1 MDDKQPIRVYYSPKG
16 TPYIWASALHSELEI
31 STPLSK
37 WFPRMI
43 EYGFVENQDFSQHD
57 KKVQLAQGGYKVK
70 HEWAIQLDM
79 AKQIAMLQRT
89 EKGRLIRQQLIDL
102 DKKVNT
108 GALLSHTQLSALFD
122 LCQILGYFTI
132 QEYAER
138 KHYDFFNNP
147 KEWWSYR
154 ADVFG
159 FSKKDLQEMIEGLGE
174 KYRSQRQVL
183 MKIDKYELIN
193 ISVVDLLMA
202 MGRTEEY
209 AKNVGKF
216 AKNIAKQIKPHIYD
230 DTDMTIDFKSPDEK
244 EIISKVKDSKSYLLL
259 NEF

>member
-1 MDDKQPIRVYYSPKG
+1 MEQEQPIRVYYSAKG
-16 TPYIWASALHSELEI
+16 TPYIWASALHQELEI
-31 STPLSK
+31 KTPLST

-43 EYGFVENQDFSQHD
+43 EYGFVENEDYSQHD
-57 KKVQLAQGGYKVK
+57 KKVQLAQGGYKIK
-70 HEWAIQLDM
+70 HDWAVRLDM
-79 AKQIAMLQRT
+79 AKHIAMLQRT
-89 EKGRLIRQQLIDL
+89 EKGRIIRQQLIDL

-122 LCQILGYFTI
+122 LCKILGYFTI
-132 QEYAER
+132 QEYAGK

-159 FSKKDLQEMIEGLGE
+159 FSKKDLKEMIESLGE
-174 KYRSQRQVL
+174 KYRSQRQAL

-193 ISVVDLLMA
+193 ISVVDSLMA

-216 AKNIAKQIKPHIYD
+216 AKKIALQIKPHIYD
-230 DTDMTIDFKSPDEK
+230 DTNLTIDFKSYEEK
-244 EIISKVKDSKSYLLL
+244 YIISKVKDSKSHLLL